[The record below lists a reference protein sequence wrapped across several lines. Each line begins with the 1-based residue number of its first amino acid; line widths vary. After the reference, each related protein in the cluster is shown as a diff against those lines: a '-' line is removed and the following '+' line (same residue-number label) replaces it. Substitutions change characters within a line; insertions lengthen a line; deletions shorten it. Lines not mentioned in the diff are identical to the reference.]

1 MIWAIDGT
9 ALITTPP
16 FSGRKSEYY
25 TLTESIAESDS
36 HSSTSGKEELDDNEV
51 DHEYEH
57 Q

>member
-1 MIWAIDGT
+1 MPQEAES
-9 ALITTPP
+9 PP
-16 FSGRKSEYY
+16 TLSMYPEEY

-51 DHEYEH
+51 DHEYER

>member
-51 DHEYEH
+51 DHEYER